1 MITTVDHKSFLSD
14 NFYSVG
20 KKVVQVIL
28 PAIGS
33 LYFGLSSIWGFPYT
47 EKILGTL
54 ALIETFL
61 GIVLGLSSIQFDK
74 SGALYDGTMVITK
87 PENGPR
93 LFSMEIEG
101 DPVELIDKKS
111 VTFKVDASQLPA

>member
-14 NFYSVG
+14 KIYSVG

-33 LYFGLSSIWGFPYT
+33 LYFGLSSLWGFPYT

-54 ALIETFL
+54 ALVETFL
-61 GIVLGLSSIQFDK
+61 GVVLGLSSIQFDK
-74 SGALYDGTMVITK
+74 SGAAYDGTMVITK

-111 VTFKVDASQLPA
+111 VTFKVDASQLPN